1 MVKDFRGPMDCGRVV
16 EGREDLY
23 PHKYTADE
31 IEITYGDTEL
41 NELDETAFDG
51 FIKWFWDELIDEK
64 ASQQQPLFRH
74 RVFLL
79 RGVQWVDSDVEYKSS
94 ITTIPEDAPPFI
106 KKDYEIGETVEVL
119 LLSIYTAIRS
129 RNPEYTRLS
138 FSAGEDMWDEMG
150 DLL

>member
-16 EGREDLY
+16 EGREHLY

-31 IEITYGDTEL
+31 IEIVYGDMSM
-41 NELDETAFDG
+41 NELDETAFGG
-51 FIKWFWDELIDEK
+51 FLKWFWDELINEK
-64 ASQQQPLFRH
+64 TKQQQPLFRH
-74 RVFLL
+74 KVFLL
-79 RGVQWVDSDVEYKSS
+79 QGVQWVDSDVEYKSAIS
-94 ITTIPEDAPPFI
+94 AIPEDAPAFI
-106 KKDYEIGETVEVL
+106 TKNYKVGEEVEML